1 MAKESRR
8 SMSTPSTERLARLL
22 LGQEAL
28 MQDVYAILE
37 EEQKKDDV
45 LLAIVRSS
53 LGDRENRLQHADPS
67 RIFSLEDIRRTCI
80 RYRLRFLPTGRFKGK
95 VPPQALIALRRAE
108 TLADAPLTGFRI
120 MAPAKSFRLGDCD
133 ADPLLFVPLGNG
145 QYYLVHRWGGEIKPL
160 RAVLTWPLRGPW
172 HLLCAILLF
181 AAALAAVAPGWLI
194 AVDPA
199 AGWWGPHRFFVF
211 LWAFLTT
218 SAITAFGWMAFFGQ
232 FSAEAW
238 NSRHFN

>member
-1 MAKESRR
+1 MP
-8 SMSTPSTERLARLL
+8 TPNAERLARLL

-45 LLAIVRSS
+45 LLAVLRSS
-53 LGDRENRLQHADPS
+53 HGHRENRLHRPEPA
-67 RIFSLEDIRRTCI
+67 RIFSVEDIRRTCI
-80 RYRLRFLPTGRFKGK
+80 RYRLRFLPTGRFKGH
-95 VPPQALIALRRAE
+95 VPPQALVALRRTEAM
-108 TLADAPLTGFRI
+108 ADAPLSGFRI
-120 MAPAKSFRLGDCD
+120 MAPAKAFRLGDCD
-133 ADPLLFVPLGNG
+133 ADPLLFVPLGQG
-145 QYYLVHRWGGEIKPL
+145 RYYLVHRWGGEIHPL
-160 RAVLTWPLRGPW
+160 RAALSWPLRGPW
-172 HLLCAILLF
+172 QLLAAILVF
-181 AAALAAVAPGWLI
+181 AAAVAAAAPTELI

-211 LWAFLTT
+211 LWASLTT